1 MKYALVVFLVAVTT
15 CLTGTAQER
24 SSLKRNGHCGR
35 KVWCGSGS
43 VHTGRKRRWL
53 TRKQRARLEA
63 ELNLPVSSPTPR
75 NRFASDG
82 EATIVKDPIASYG
95 S

>member
-35 KVWCGSGS
+35 KVGCGSGS

-53 TRKQRARLEA
+53 TRKQRAEV
-63 ELNLPVSSPTPR
+63 NLPVSSPTPR

-82 EATIVKDPIASYG
+82 EATIVKDPIASKC
-95 S
+95 